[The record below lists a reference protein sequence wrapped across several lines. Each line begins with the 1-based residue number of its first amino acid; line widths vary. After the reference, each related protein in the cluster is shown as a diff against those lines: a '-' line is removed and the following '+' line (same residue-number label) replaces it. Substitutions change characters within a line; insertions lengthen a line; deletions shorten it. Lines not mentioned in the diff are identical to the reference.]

1 MQDPSVSKAASWLQ
15 ERGVTSP
22 EVAIILGSGLGGFEQ
37 KLSNSTIIPYADIPG
52 FPTVSVAGHSGLLG
66 YGLLEGKKTLIFSGR
81 FHFYEGHDLATTV
94 FPVQLA
100 ATLGVRHL
108 VVTNAAG
115 GINEAYG
122 VGDFMNIA
130 NTLRIMASGLAAPIH
145 WGRLASPL
153 ALSSLVEQ
161 AAEESGLHVHNG
173 TYLFVTGPNY
183 ETPAEI
189 RMFRHIGA
197 DAVGM
202 STVPEIIEAGR
213 LGLSCAGISL
223 ITNAASGVTDVVLDH
238 ADIKDVAE
246 RQAQDFSML
255 MTRLIGLI

>member
-1 MQDPSVSKAASWLQ
+1 MPAPSVSMATTWLQ
-15 ERGVTSP
+15 ERGVASP
-22 EVAIILGSGLGGFEQ
+22 DVAIILGSGLGGFEQ
-37 KLSNSTIIPYADIPG
+37 KLSDSTIIPYADIPG
-52 FPTVSVAGHSGLLG
+52 FPSVSVAGHSGLLG
-66 YGLLEGKKTLIFSGR
+66 YGSLEGKMALVFSGR
-81 FHFYEGHDLATTV
+81 FHFYEGHDLSTTV
-94 FPVQLA
+94 MPVQLA
-100 ATLGVRHL
+100 ASLGARHL
-108 VVTNAAG
+108 IVTNAAG
-115 GINEAYG
+115 GINETYG
-122 VGDFMNIA
+122 VGDFMNIRD
-130 NTLRIMASGLAAPIH
+130 TLRIMASGLAAPIT
-145 WGRLASPL
+145 WGRLPSPL
-153 ALSSLVEQ
+153 VYSRLVEQ
-161 AAEESGLHVHNG
+161 AASESGLQVHNG

-246 RQAQDFSML
+246 RRALDFARL
-255 MTRLIGLI
+255 MTRLIKLI